1 MTASLTERDK
11 KVVWHP
17 YTPQK
22 HMPEPIPIV
31 KGTGVHLI
39 DANGTAYLDAISS
52 WWVTIHGHANAYIAE
67 KIYEQAKTLE
77 QVIFA
82 GFTHEPAVRLAER
95 LLDILPGEFARVFY
109 SDNGSTAVEVG
120 VKMALQ
126 YWWNKGDKK
135 RNKILALNHSYH
147 GDTFGAMSIS
157 DRSVFTLAF
166 QDKLFEVIFI
176 DPPTGQPTTAN
187 IPWDEVACFIYE
199 PLLQGAGGMNIYGA
213 DALHSLLKECHAHDV
228 ICIADEVMTG
238 FGRTGKL
245 FASMYVPEK
254 PDIICLSK
262 GLTGGTM
269 ALGVTAC
276 TQKIYEAFVDEDRLK
291 TFFHGH
297 SFTANPLAC
306 AASLASMDL
315 LLKPECQ
322 LQIDMIGEQH
332 KIFMQQLAGHHYVKN
347 LRSIGTIMAFEI
359 EQGTDGYMNT
369 ISARVTQKALEQSVY
384 LRPLGNT
391 LYLMPPYC
399 ITREQLQ
406 KVYEVVVNIL
416 ETL

>member
-1 MTASLTERDK
+1 
-11 KVVWHP
+11 
-17 YTPQK
+17 
-22 HMPEPIPIV
+22 
-31 KGTGVHLI
+31 VHLI
-39 DANGTAYLDAISS
+39 DTNGKAYLDAISS

-176 DPPTGQPTTAN
+176 DPPAGQPATGN

-199 PLLQGAGGMNIYGA
+199 PLLQGAGGMNIYDA

-245 FASMYVPEK
+245 FASMYVLEK

-306 AASLASMDL
+306 AAALASMDL
-315 LLKPECQ
+315 LLKPDCQ
-322 LQIDMIGEQH
+322 VQIDMITGQH
-332 KIFMQQLAGHHYVKN
+332 KIFIQQLAASHGHHVKN

-369 ISARVTQKALEQSVY
+369 ISARVTQKALEQAVY

-406 KVYEVVVNIL
+406 NVYEVVVNIL
-416 ETL
+416 ESV